1 MRSVTHSQ
9 DNALVSSR
17 MHLLSGTLTFFVGI
31 LSFASA
37 ASRRQTACPTLPSPL
52 PAPTDLPVIN
62 VMPDPFTFFNNDTV
76 ASPDDW
82 ACRKAELMT
91 LVQEYMYGYYPDHSQ
106 ETVNATRNGDTIAIT
121 VSNSEGSGTFEAT
134 LEFPTNVQ
142 ATAANPAPVVI
153 SAGGV
158 NDSAFIDN
166 GVALATWNLPDVA
179 SDDTLR
185 NGVFWQLYAEQDIGE
200 GSSY

>member
-1 MRSVTHSQ
+1 MLSSILLALSVNIFS
-9 DNALVSSR
+9 L
-17 MHLLSGTLTFFVGI
+17 
-31 LSFASA
+31 ASA
-37 ASRRQTACPTLPSPL
+37 ASHRQTVSASCPSLPNPL

-91 LVQEYMYGYYPDHSQ
+91 LIQEYMYGYYPDHSQ
-106 ETVNATRNGDTIAIT
+106 ETVNATRNSNTNTISIA
-121 VSNSEGSGTFEAT
+121 VSNSGGSGTFEAT

-142 ATAANPAPVVI
+142 ATKENPAPVVI

-158 NDSAFIDN
+158 NDSAFIDY

-179 SDDTLR
+179 SDDTFR
-185 NGVFWQLYAEQDIGE
+185 NGVFWNLYAEQDIGKNFLPYIRYLDE
-200 GSSY
+200 P